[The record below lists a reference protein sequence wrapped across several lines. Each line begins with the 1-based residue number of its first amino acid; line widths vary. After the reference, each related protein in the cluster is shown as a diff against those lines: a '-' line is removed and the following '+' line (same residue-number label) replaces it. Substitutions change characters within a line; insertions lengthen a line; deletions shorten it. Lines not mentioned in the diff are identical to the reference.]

1 MSGNHLVVVNVGNE
15 RKREARVVIV
25 SLPLLWRCPEVA
37 LPDTRSRIF
46 RLFTQEVWGSACL
59 ECVYGMCQGR
69 WIGWWC
75 GISEFVYHGLPLQIL
90 LSVLL
95 VCCDRANSLYRL
107 SLSNIVP
114 VLMSPDSLKM
124 PLKCICTSIFIITIN
139 LYWPSM

>member
-59 ECVYGMCQGR
+59 ECVYGMC
-69 WIGWWC
+69 
-75 GISEFVYHGLPLQIL
+75 
-90 LSVLL
+90 
-95 VCCDRANSLYRL
+95 
-107 SLSNIVP
+107 
-114 VLMSPDSLKM
+114 
-124 PLKCICTSIFIITIN
+124 
-139 LYWPSM
+139 